1 MEGPKINNTVEG
13 YEGYQEGDLVGRVKV
28 NSKGLVTAVE
38 KDPEL
43 PKATETTLGVVQVGY
58 KENLID
64 KQYPVKLDADG
75 NAYVHVP
82 WNDTDT
88 WNKVANSNDLGL
100 IKIGYV
106 ENDKNYPV

>member
-1 MEGPKINNTVEG
+1 VYFGGDIYTTKHLTGPKINNSVTG

-64 KQYPVKLDADG
+64 K
-75 NAYVHVP
+75 
-82 WNDTDT
+82 
-88 WNKVANSNDLGL
+88 
-100 IKIGYV
+100 
-106 ENDKNYPV
+106 